1 MLEANASLNLDNQGL
16 FESLKSERKRFK
28 AEIHRLNVLLES
40 KEERLKIAHDL
51 YKQSKMREKE
61 LLSLDITSEFKE
73 ARKAIAA
80 GFPFVLI
87 TGGAG
92 TGKSEFIKTFLKSD
106 YHHPVVSPTGVAAL
120 NVGGKTIHSLFHF
133 KVVKKC
139 LSPACVNLD
148 KKNIDRFKE
157 IKRLVIDEI
166 SMVRSDLMDLI
177 DYTLRES
184 YDSQKPFGG
193 VQIVAIGDLYQLPP
207 VVDEN
212 VEQFFDPAEI
222 APVLWEK
229 WSGSYF
235 FNAVCM
241 RNIKIKH
248 IEFTKIFRQNEEEK
262 EYIACLNNVRLAKQN
277 EESVKFLNRRVKKCA
292 DDSAAHLFPHNS
304 DVDRKNQEAIDK
316 LPGEAVLLK
325 SKKSG
330 SYVKINEKDL
340 PAPSLLQLKIGAK
353 VMFVNNN
360 YDENGNS
367 IWVNG
372 TIGKITDII
381 NQETDKESIEIEILD
396 TAEKHCVQCVTWEDN
411 DYDENKK
418 IITVGTYKQ
427 LPLMLAW
434 AFTVH
439 KIQGKTCPQ
448 IIYSPAKTFGP
459 GGMAYVALSRT
470 KRLSDLYLTSP
481 LIPSHI
487 TCNKEIHHFLKRKR

>member
-1 MLEANASLNLDNQGL
+1 MLDANASLNLDNQGL
-16 FESLKSERKRFK
+16 FESLKSERRRFK
-28 AEIHRLNVLLES
+28 AEIHRLNALLES
-40 KEERLKIAHDL
+40 KEERLKMAHDL
-51 YKQSKMREKE
+51 YKKSQIREKE
-61 LLSLDITSEFKE
+61 LLALDITPEFKE
-73 ARKAIAA
+73 TQKAISS
-80 GFPFVLI
+80 GYPFILI

-92 TGKSEFIKTFLKSD
+92 TGKSEFIKTFLKPD
-106 YHHPVVSPTGVAAL
+106 YHCPVVAPTGVAAL

-139 LSPACVNLD
+139 SSPACVKLD
-148 KKNIDRFKE
+148 KNNVNRFKE

-184 YDSQKPFGG
+184 HESEKPFGG

-212 VEQFFDPAEI
+212 VEQFFDPRET
-222 APVLWEK
+222 APALWER
-229 WSGSYF
+229 WPGSYF
-235 FNAVCM
+235 FNAICM

-248 IEFTKIFRQNEEEK
+248 IEFTKIFRQGEDEK

-277 EESVKFLNRRVKKCA
+277 EESVNFLNQRVRNCT
-292 DDSAAHLFPHNS
+292 DNSAAHLFPHNR
-304 DVDRKNQEAIDK
+304 DVDKKNQEAIEK
-316 LPGEAVLLK
+316 LPGDPIFFK

-330 SYVKINEKDL
+330 SYAKVNEKEL

-372 TIGKITDII
+372 TMGKVTDII
-381 NQETDKESIEIEILD
+381 SRETDKEVIEVEILD
-396 TAEKHCVQCVTWEDN
+396 TAEKHLVQYATWEDN
-411 DYDENKK
+411 DYDKNKK
-418 IITVGTYKQ
+418 IITVGTFKQ
-427 LPLMLAW
+427 LPIMLAW

-439 KIQGKTCPQ
+439 KIQGKTCTQ

-470 KRLSDLYLTSP
+470 KKMSDLYLTSP
-481 LIPSHI
+481 LSPSHI
-487 TCNKEIHHFLKRKR
+487 TSNKEIQSFLKCNR